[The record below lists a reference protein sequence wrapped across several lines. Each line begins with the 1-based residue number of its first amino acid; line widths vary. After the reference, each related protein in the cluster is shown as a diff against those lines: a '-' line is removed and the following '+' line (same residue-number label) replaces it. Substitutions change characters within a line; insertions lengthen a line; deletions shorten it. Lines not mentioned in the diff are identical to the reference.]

1 MVRAGACGVA
11 DNVLVLPRAE
21 MGCGPLPHRR
31 MVSELSRR
39 FLLSGIVGS
48 FAALGL
54 PQRVRAQLLPVPQK
68 PTRPLVF
75 KNFRLFDGRSP
86 SLKNNLNLVIH
97 GAKIASVD
105 GAAPPQGALTID
117 CGGRVLMP
125 GLIDAHVHTI
135 MESISIAEATMAPI
149 GYVYAVAMRAA
160 GLQLLRGFTT
170 VRDMGGPAFGL
181 KRAIDAGVCIG
192 PRIFPSGAFISQTG
206 GHGDLDMP
214 NDVPRPIDHM
224 SYPERM
230 GMTAIADGTDAV
242 LMRAREQLRQGAS
255 QIKMMAGGG
264 VASNYDPLD
273 VSQYTPEEFHA
284 GVEAASNWGT
294 YVAVHAYAPTA
305 IRTAL
310 YAGVRSI
317 EHGQLA
323 DEGTAALIA
332 SKGAWWSLQP
342 FLNDEDAIPFPK
354 DSVNYA
360 KQLQMTEGTDT
371 AYKLAKSHGAKTAFG
386 TDILFEPRLAA
397 RQGAQLAKLARWYSP
412 AQVLRM
418 ATSDNAALLAMS
430 GPRNP
435 YPGKL
440 GTIEKGAYAD
450 LIVVN
455 GNPLENLNLVADPQ
469 KNFAL
474 IMKDG
479 AIYKNTM

>member
-1 MVRAGACGVA
+1 
-11 DNVLVLPRAE
+11 
-21 MGCGPLPHRR
+21 MGCAPFHHRR
-31 MVSELSRR
+31 AADALSRR
-39 FLLSGIVGS
+39 FLLSGIVGT

-54 PQRVRAQLLPVPQK
+54 PKNVRAQLLPVPQK

-75 KNFRLFDGRSP
+75 RNFRLFDGRSP
-86 SLKNNLNLVIH
+86 ALKANLNLVVAGSHI
-97 GAKIASVD
+97 KSVD
-105 GAAPPQGALTID
+105 ANAPPPGALAID

-135 MESISIAEATMAPI
+135 MESISIADAMTASI
-149 GYVYAVAMRAA
+149 GYVYAVALRAA
-160 GLQLLRGFTT
+160 GLQLLRGFTS
-170 VRDMGGPAFGL
+170 VRDMGGPSFGL
-181 KRAIDAGVCIG
+181 KRAIDSGVCAG
-192 PRIFPSGAFISQTG
+192 PRIFPSGAFISQTA
-206 GHGDLDMP
+206 GHGDFDGP
-214 NDVPRPIDHM
+214 NDVPREFGHL

-230 GMTAIADGTDAV
+230 GMTAIADGADAV

-273 VSQYTPEEFHA
+273 ATQYTPEEFHA
-284 GVEAASNWGT
+284 GVEAASGWGT
-294 YVAVHAYAPTA
+294 YVAVHAYTPNA
-305 IRTAL
+305 IKMAL
-310 YAGVRSI
+310 NAGVRSI

-323 DEGTAALIA
+323 DAATASLIA
-332 SKGAWWSLQP
+332 GKGAWWSLQP

-371 AYKLAKSHGAKTAFG
+371 AYRLAKSHGTKTAFG
-386 TDILFEPRLAA
+386 TDILFDPRVAA

-412 AQVLRM
+412 AQVLKM

-440 GTIEKGAYAD
+440 GTIEKDAYAD